1 MNRSVRNGLAIA
13 GMAGGFLILGQAAA
27 SADDA
32 SVSGSNNA
40 AAGNAASYNAEASN
54 SNESVT
60 AGGEGGQG
68 GSGGDADTA
77 VNQDADARNNVT
89 NTADTGNINANGGNS
104 YVVVFAGNGNTVDAG
119 SGDKGDVN
127 ASQTVHNEVDVA
139 SQGGNASVSNSN
151 NAAAGNGAS
160 YNAEASNHN
169 DSVTTGGDA
178 GKHGDGGDAYTD
190 VEQDADAR
198 NNVDNYADTGNID
211 ANGGDSVV
219 GVVAGNGNSVS
230 AGSDDKGDAEGSQVI
245 HNEVDVA
252 SRGGNAGVHGSNNA
266 AAGNAAHYNANA
278 RNDNDSVTMGGDG
291 GKHGDGGDGDSYLDQ
306 DSDARN
312 NVDNTATTGNIDA
325 NGGDSIIKVIVGNDN
340 TLTCYSEEGDVDCS
354 QHITNIINIISIG
367 GDANVTCSNNA
378 TAGGGSAWVC
388 HPNEKPA
395 HHAPAQ
401 QPAPAKHEAAPVQH
415 HHKAA
420 APVHHRAAAPM
431 NTHAQPKGQLAYTGA
446 ETTAPL
452 TLGLLALGAGGAL
465 TLAGRRRSAT
475 AAV

>member
-1 MNRSVRNGLAIA
+1 
-13 GMAGGFLILGQAAA
+13 MAGGFLILGQAAA
-27 SADDA
+27 SASDA
-32 SVSGSNNA
+32 DVSGSNNA
-40 AAGNAASYNAEASN
+40 AAGNTASYDAEAAN

-60 AGGEGGQG
+60 TGGEGGSG
-68 GSGGDADTA
+68 GSGGGAETVVD
-77 VNQDADARNNVT
+77 QDADARNNVSNNAESGT
-89 NTADTGNINANGGNS
+89 VNANGGDS
-104 YVVVFAGNGNTVDAG
+104 YVIVFAGNGNSVDAG

-160 YNAEASNHN
+160 YNADASNHN

-190 VEQDADAR
+190 VVQDADAR
-198 NNVDNYADTGNID
+198 NNVDNNAESGTVN

-219 GVVAGNGNSVS
+219 GVIAGNGNSVD

-252 SRGGNAGVHGSNNA
+252 SRGGDAGVHGSNNA
-266 AAGNAAHYNANA
+266 AAGNAARYNANA
-278 RNDNDSVTMGGDG
+278 RNDNDSVTSGGDG
-291 GKHGDGGDGDSYLDQ
+291 GKHGDGGYGDTYLDQ

-312 NVDNTATTGNIDA
+312 NVDNNAETGTVNA

-367 GDANVTCSNNA
+367 GDADVTCSNNA

-388 HPNEKPA
+388 KPNEKPV
-395 HHAPAQ
+395 HHAPA
-401 QPAPAKHEAAPVQH
+401 QPAPAKHEAAPVQQ

-465 TLAGRRRSAT
+465 TLAGRRRTAT